1 MRYPRSIPSGN
12 GSRIFLLETRAA
24 ASFFRIPGYLI
35 MDRNRQNGFQAG
47 AGYYE
52 EEKIWH
58 VFWYLQVKL

>member
-1 MRYPRSIPSGN
+1 M
-12 GSRIFLLETRAA
+12 RIFLLETRAA
-24 ASFFRIPGYLI
+24 ASFFQISEYSI
-35 MDRNRQNGFQAG
+35 MNRKRQNGFQAG

>member
-1 MRYPRSIPSGN
+1 M
-12 GSRIFLLETRAA
+12 RIFLLETRAA

-35 MDRNRQNGFQAG
+35 MNRNRQNGFQAG